1 MREIINMIVVLTVLS
16 ALSGGLLASVRNGT
30 MEKIE
35 NQQLEFVKGPA
46 IREILKGCT
55 NDPVADRF
63 KIKDGDIERSFF
75 VGVFD
80 GKPDVVVFEVTGTG
94 FADNFGLMLGVNIN
108 DDQLAGVGV
117 TTHKETPG
125 LGANAKDDPGFPAQ
139 FKGASIDNAVKIT
152 SDGGS
157 INAISGATITS
168 RAVCAAATKAFE
180 TYKRLKPQIKKNIQG
195 FAR

>member
-1 MREIINMIVVLTVLS
+1 MREMINMIVVLTVLS

-30 MEKIE
+30 MDKIE

-46 IREILKGCT
+46 IREILKGCS

-94 FADNFGLMLGVNIN
+94 YADNFGLMLGVNIN

-168 RAVCAAATKAFE
+168 RAVCTAATKAFE
-180 TYKRLKPQIKKNIQG
+180 TYKRLKPQIEKNIQG

>member
-1 MREIINMIVVLTVLS
+1 MREMINMIVVLTVLS

-30 MEKIE
+30 MDKIE

-46 IREILKGCT
+46 IREILKGCS

-94 FADNFGLMLGVNIN
+94 FADDFGLMLGVNIN
-108 DDQLAGVGV
+108 DDLLAGVAV

-168 RAVCAAATKAFE
+168 RAVCTAATKAFE
-180 TYKRLKPQIKKNIQG
+180 TYKRLKPQIEKNIQG

>member
-1 MREIINMIVVLTVLS
+1 MREMINMIVVLTVLS

-30 MEKIE
+30 MDKIE

-46 IREILKGCT
+46 IREILKGCS

-108 DDQLAGVGV
+108 DDRLAGVGV

-180 TYKRLKPQIKKNIQG
+180 TYKHLKPQIEKNIQG